1 MSLRGFGLNQA
12 GPRDAVTGFPIGG
25 QAMLLFNQEL
35 RFPMR
40 LPFVKETVGG
50 TIFYD
55 AGNVYRQANRIS
67 AAWKPPQPVFSTV
80 TPNQCVANCT
90 NELRYL
96 SHTIG
101 FGIRYATPIGP
112 VRLDLAYQLN
122 AAQTLVPDGL
132 GGQKLSRLPR
142 FHFFFNIGSLF

>member
-1 MSLRGFGLNQA
+1 M
-12 GPRDAVTGFPIGG
+12 
-25 QAMLLFNQEL
+25 
-35 RFPMR
+35 
-40 LPFVKETVGG
+40 
-50 TIFYD
+50 
-55 AGNVYRQANRIS
+55 
-67 AAWKPPQPVFSTV
+67 FSTV
-80 TPNQCVANCT
+80 TPSLCVANCT
-90 NELRYL
+90 NEMRYF

-122 AAQTLVPDGL
+122 PAQTLVPDGLGL

>member
-1 MSLRGFGLNQA
+1 MSLRGFALNQA
-12 GPRDAVTGFPIGG
+12 GPRDPVTGFPIGG

-35 RFPMR
+35 RFPMK
-40 LPFVKETVGG
+40 LPYMKGAVGG

-55 AGNVYRQANRIS
+55 AGNVFRQTNRIS
-67 AAWKPPQPVFSTV
+67 LALKPSAPVFSTV
-80 TPNQCVANCT
+80 TPNLCVSNCT
-90 NELRYL
+90 NEMRYF

-122 AAQTLVPDGL
+122 APQILVPDGT